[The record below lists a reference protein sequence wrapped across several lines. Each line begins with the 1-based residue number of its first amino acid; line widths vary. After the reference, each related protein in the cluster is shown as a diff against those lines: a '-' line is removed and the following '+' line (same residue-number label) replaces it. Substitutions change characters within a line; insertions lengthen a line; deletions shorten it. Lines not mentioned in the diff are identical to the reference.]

1 LNLFLADYLKKNK
14 KYFAQLNEPKEEPKK
29 EET

>member
-1 LNLFLADYLKKNK
+1 LNLFHADYLKKNK
-14 KYFAQLNEPKEEPKK
+14 KYFAQLNEPEPEPK